1 MTEINQVTKFNHRRS
16 RIFDVVRNLNKTI
29 FKMHTNFNKQLELLN
44 KLEANLDKFIKTFKD
59 VFRPKL
65 MRRKIDLF

>member
-1 MTEINQVTKFNHRRS
+1 
-16 RIFDVVRNLNKTI
+16 
-29 FKMHTNFNKQLELLN
+29 MHTNFNKQLELLN